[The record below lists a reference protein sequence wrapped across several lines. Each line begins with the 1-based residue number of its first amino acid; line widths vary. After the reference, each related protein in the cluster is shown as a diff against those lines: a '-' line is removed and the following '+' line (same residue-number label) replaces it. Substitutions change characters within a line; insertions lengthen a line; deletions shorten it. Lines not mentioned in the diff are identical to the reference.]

1 MRVTIPIILCCLMAA
16 CHNPSEKTASN
27 NETKDTA
34 RILATTTTETP
45 KTTLPDSVMMQNWK
59 DYMTPGKEHQM
70 LKSLNGTW
78 VGELTMWMS
87 PGAAPTKSIVTAT
100 NKMILGGRYQVSVQK
115 GMFNGMAYEGQSTL
129 GFDNAK
135 KDYVASWVD
144 NMGTGI
150 IKMEGPWNETTK
162 TIDLRGTEIDPGTG
176 KEKSIRESF
185 RIIDNDRQIMAMF
198 ETGPD
203 GKENKVM
210 EILYTR
216 KK

>member
-1 MRVTIPIILCCLMAA
+1 MRPAILLILACYLLS
-16 CHNPSEKTASN
+16 CHNAPEKTATNQS
-27 NETKDTA
+27 KDTA
-34 RILATTTTETP
+34 RILATTTNETP
-45 KTTLPDSVMMQNWK
+45 KAPVADSVMMQNWK
-59 DYMTPGKEHQM
+59 AYMTPGKEHQM
-70 LKSLNGTW
+70 LKSFNGTW
-78 VGELTMWMS
+78 VGELSMWMS
-87 PGAAPTKSIVTAT
+87 PGSAPTKSIVTAT

-115 GMFNGMAYEGQSTL
+115 GMFNGMPYEGQSIT
-129 GFDNAK
+129 GFDNARK
-135 KDYVASWVD
+135 NYIASWVD

-162 TIDLRGTEIDPGTG
+162 TIELRGTEIDPGTG

-185 RIIDNDRQIMAMF
+185 RIMDNDRQIMAMF
-198 ETGPD
+198 ETGED

>member
-1 MRVTIPIILCCLMAA
+1 MRPAILLFLCSWLLS
-16 CHNPSEKTASN
+16 CHNASEKTAN
-27 NETKDTA
+27 NQPKDTA

-45 KTTLPDSVMMQNWK
+45 KAPLADSVMMQNWK
-59 DYMTPGKEHQM
+59 AYMTPGKEHQM
-70 LKSLNGTW
+70 IKSWNGTW
-78 VGELTMWMS
+78 LGEMTMWMS
-87 PGAAPTKSIVTAT
+87 PGAAPTKAVISVS
-100 NKMILGGRYQVSVQK
+100 NKMILGGRYQVSNQK
-115 GMFNGMAYEGQSTL
+115 GMVNGMPFEGQSIL
-129 GFDNAK
+129 GFDNAR

-185 RIIDNDRQIMAMF
+185 RIMDNDRQIMAMF
-198 ETGPD
+198 ETGED
-203 GKENKVM
+203 GKETKVM
-210 EILYTR
+210 EVIYTR

>member
-1 MRVTIPIILCCLMAA
+1 MRIPISFILCFWLAS
-16 CHNPSEKTASN
+16 CHSPNEKTASAN
-27 NETKDTA
+27 DSKDTA
-34 RILATTTTETP
+34 RILATTTTVTP
-45 KTTLPDSVMMQNWK
+45 KAALPDSVMMQNWK
-59 DYMTPGKEHQM
+59 EYMTPGKEHQM
-70 LKSLNGTW
+70 LKSFNGTW
-78 VGELTMWMS
+78 VGELSMWMT
-87 PGAAPTKSIVTAT
+87 PDAAPTKSIVTAT

-129 GFDNAK
+129 GFDNAR

-150 IKMEGPWNETTK
+150 VKMEGPWNETTK
-162 TIDLRGTEIDPGTG
+162 TIDLRGTEIDPATG

-185 RIIDNDRQIMAMF
+185 RIMDNDRQIMAMF

-210 EILYTR
+210 EIIYTR